1 MGRAVSERAELLVG
15 PRLCATFHGMEDRYK
30 TEPPL
35 IAIVDDEESVRTTVA
50 YALKKE
56 GYRVRTFRD
65 GADAL
70 AGFSDGLPDMAV
82 IDIIMPRLDGLE
94 LCRKIRARSETIPI
108 IFLTSKD
115 EEIDRIV
122 GLEIGADDY
131 LCKPFSMRELCTRIK
146 VIFRRAS
153 FYNEALRD
161 GSLRDAAGPLTTRE
175 PAVTGPLMLDPER
188 LTVSWMGKPVRLTV
202 TEFRI
207 LASLAEKPG
216 TVKNRDQLLIA
227 ENPED
232 LYVSDRSVNS
242 HIKGIRKKIQQA
254 DPDFSCIESIYGLGY
269 KFAVQE

>member
-1 MGRAVSERAELLVG
+1 MGRAGSERAELLVG

-65 GADAL
+65 GADVL

-94 LCRKIRARSETIPI
+94 LCRKIRAKSETIPI

-161 GSLRDAAGPLTTRE
+161 GSLRDPGERDAA
-175 PAVTGPLMLDPER
+175 GPLMLDPER

-216 TVKNRDQLLIA
+216 TVKNRDQLLTA
-227 ENPED
+227 AYPED
-232 LYVSDRSVNS
+232 LYVSDRSVDS
-242 HIKGIRKKIQQA
+242 HIKRIRKKIQQA